1 MTCRRSS
8 LLFLALA
15 ALLLTPSFALAAP
28 PAPPSPVVP
37 VAQFLPT
44 LATAAPAC
52 QGTTELLV
60 LSPADQAIPADD
72 TSLLCGACSDAAC
85 LGKSPNAVCGAGGQ
99 RCISGGPTC
108 TTASEFRCR
117 CLPIP

>member
-8 LLFLALA
+8 LLLLAIAALFLAPTL
-15 ALLLTPSFALAAP
+15 ALAAP
-28 PAPPSPVVP
+28 PAPQPAVVP

-52 QGTTELLV
+52 QGTADLV
-60 LSPADQAIPADD
+60 LSPAAQAVPADD

-85 LGKSPNAVCGAGGQ
+85 VGKSPNAVCGAGGL
-99 RCISGGPTC
+99 RCISGGPSC
-108 TTASEFRCR
+108 STTSPFRCR
-117 CLPIP
+117 CLPIS

>member
-8 LLFLALA
+8 LLLLAIAVLFLAPTL
-15 ALLLTPSFALAAP
+15 ALAAP
-28 PAPPSPVVP
+28 PAPPSPAVP

-52 QGTTELLV
+52 QGTADLLV
-60 LSPADQAIPADD
+60 LSPAAQAIPADD

-85 LGKSPNAVCGAGGQ
+85 AGKSPGAVCGGAGL

>member
-8 LLFLALA
+8 LLLLAIA
-15 ALLLTPSFALAAP
+15 ALFLTPTLALAAP
-28 PAPPSPVVP
+28 PAPQPSTVA
-37 VAQFLPT
+37 VAQPL
-44 LATAAPAC
+44 LALSTATPAC
-52 QGTTELLV
+52 QGTADLLV
-60 LSPADQAIPADD
+60 LSPAAQAIPADD

-85 LGKSPNAVCGAGGQ
+85 LGKSPGAVCGGADL

>member
-8 LLFLALA
+8 LLLLALA

-28 PAPPSPVVP
+28 PAPQPST
-37 VAQFLPT
+37 VALAEILPP

-52 QGTTELLV
+52 QGTTDLLV
-60 LSPADQAIPADD
+60 LSPAAQAISADD
-72 TSLLCGACSDAAC
+72 PSLLCGACSDAAC
-85 LGKSPNAVCGAGGQ
+85 VGKSPNAVCGGAGL
-99 RCISGGPTC
+99 RCISGGPSC
-108 TTASEFRCR
+108 TSAPAFRCR